1 LRKPSLSQKLVPNAT
16 PGLIDVITDTA
27 SLDKVIWSDP
37 STQLSFLP
45 AGVRSREIH
54 TSEML
59 ASHAMKR
66 FFVRLRESYD
76 YVIVDLSPIA
86 PVVDVRST
94 PHLVDS
100 YVFVIEW
107 GKTKVDVVEHS
118 LNSTRRVYDNLL
130 GVLLNKV
137 DFKLLN
143 RYEGHGNYHYDH
155 HYAHYGYTD

>member
-1 LRKPSLSQKLVPNAT
+1 
-16 PGLIDVITDTA
+16 
-27 SLDKVIWSDP
+27 
-37 STQLSFLP
+37 
-45 AGVRSREIH
+45 
-54 TSEML
+54 
-59 ASHAMKR
+59 MKR

-107 GKTKVDVVEHS
+107 GKTKIDVVEHA

-130 GVLLNKV
+130 GVILNKV
-137 DFKLLN
+137 DLKQLN
-143 RYEGHGNYHYDH
+143 RYEGHGNYHYNR
-155 HYAHYGYTD
+155 HYARYGYTD